1 MRGGGNPPFFE
12 HGEQEIFSKPD
23 GGHGGVRHHEA
34 PLDLDM
40 SCGMVEVDGERT
52 KGAGGG

>member
-1 MRGGGNPPFFE
+1 MRGGGSPPFFE

-34 PLDLDM
+34 PLDLDK